1 MQRKKQGVLT
11 MTIEVWLIIALVLS
25 VSINGILIW
34 FGKEQS
40 RQLLY
45 VSQNI
50 GDLVELMD
58 NYREHL
64 TKVYQL
70 EMFYGDET
78 LEYLMSHTRSLLVIL
93 EDYDDIYKISLPT
106 EPSEAGD
113 QEIERS
119 STQEDEETEEK
130 EIIPVDKE
138 NVFYAGTRGG
148 NS

>member
-1 MQRKKQGVLT
+1 
-11 MTIEVWLIIALVLS
+11 MTENIIIWLSLVLAI
-25 VSINGILIW
+25 SIIVNCFAFWYIRKVVDKFTFISENLA
-34 FGKEQS
+34 
-40 RQLLY
+40 
-45 VSQNI
+45 
-50 GDLVELMD
+50 DLVMVVE
-58 NYREHL
+58 NYKEHL
-64 TKVYQL
+64 KQVYKM

-93 EDYDDIYKISLPT
+93 VDYDDIYKISLPT

>member
-1 MQRKKQGVLT
+1 
-11 MTIEVWLIIALVLS
+11 MTENIIIWLSLVL
-25 VSINGILIW
+25 VISITMNCFAFWYIRKVVDKFTFISENLA
-34 FGKEQS
+34 
-40 RQLLY
+40 
-45 VSQNI
+45 
-50 GDLVELMD
+50 DLVMVVE
-58 NYREHL
+58 NYKEHL
-64 TKVYQL
+64 KQVYKM